1 MGDSGKKKTYRVG
14 CQSWQYED
22 WITKAGGETIFYP
35 RGTKPSDMLELYSR
49 IFDTIEVDS
58 TAYGTPAISTIEGWL
73 TATPDDFLFS
83 LKVPSVVTHQMSLGP
98 ESYTVFDEFIDAA
111 RLFGPKLG
119 VVLIQ
124 LPAVFEATR
133 DNGQNVRRFLARLP
147 DDIRFGIEFRHPGWL
162 TGWTFDELNERQVTL
177 ALVAG
182 KWIPED
188 RMFEA
193 FGNVRTP
200 FQYVRFMGVRDLPS
214 FDRIQRPRSEE
225 LRQWTSRL
233 DSLTADKIFI
243 YVDNYF
249 EGHAPA
255 TATTVKEMLGVTTV
269 HASDLEPQASLF

>member
-1 MGDSGKKKTYRVG
+1 MGDSGKKTTYRVG
-14 CQSWQYED
+14 CQSWQYDD
-22 WITKAGGETIFYP
+22 WITEAGGETIFYP
-35 RGTKPSDMLELYSR
+35 RGTKPSDMLTLYSQ

-73 TATPDDFLFS
+73 TVTPEDFLFS
-83 LKVPSVVTHQMSLGP
+83 LKVPSVITHQMSLGP
-98 ESYTVFDEFIDAA
+98 ASYVVFDEFVDAA

-124 LPAVFEATR
+124 LPAAFEPTR
-133 DNGQNVRRFLARLP
+133 DNGQNVRRFLERLP
-147 DDIRFGIEFRHPGWL
+147 VDIRFGIEFRHPGWL
-162 TGWTFDELNERQVTL
+162 TGWTFDELNERRVAL

-182 KWIPED
+182 KWIPEE

-193 FGNVRTP
+193 FGEVQTP

-214 FDRIQRPRSEE
+214 FERIQRPRSEE
-225 LRQWTSRL
+225 LEEWARRIDGL
-233 DSLTADKIFI
+233 AADQIFI

-255 TATTVKEMLGVTTV
+255 TATKVIAMLGVTTV
-269 HASDLEPQASLF
+269 DASDLEPHASLF